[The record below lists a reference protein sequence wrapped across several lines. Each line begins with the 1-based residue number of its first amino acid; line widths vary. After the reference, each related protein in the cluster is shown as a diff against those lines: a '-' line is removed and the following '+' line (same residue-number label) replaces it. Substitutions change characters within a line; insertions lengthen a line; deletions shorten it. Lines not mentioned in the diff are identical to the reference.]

1 MVWLPHSLEEVKEGA
16 GCAPDGVSDLLL
28 GIGEEFGL
36 GGERLPLRFQ
46 LQVVVHELM
55 AEEHV
60 LVTPV
65 TRDHPGLGLQLTDFL
80 LSAAKLNRLVSCVDV
95 EQD

>member
-46 LQVVVHELM
+46 LQIVVHELM

-65 TRDHPGLGLQLTDFL
+65 TRDHPGLGLQLTNFL
-80 LSAAKLNRLVSCVDV
+80 LSAAKLNRLVSCVNV